1 MPAQLD
7 PAHSRHLLPFVKG
20 SGWDQRGP
28 MCLIFLRSSE
38 ARARVKQTLGGPPEN
53 YFSVGANPR
62 TENWKVDMAR
72 WEYRV
77 LHDLPAHELNELGEE
92 GWEFVTVEFD
102 DEGEIL
108 NAFAKRAKGGGGGS
122 GGGGGGGGGR
132 SRRRRRGGKSSGS
145 GHAIGP
151 MT

>member
-1 MPAQLD
+1 MV
-7 PAHSRHLLPFVKG
+7 R
-20 SGWDQRGP
+20 
-28 MCLIFLRSSE
+28 
-38 ARARVKQTLGGPPEN
+38 
-53 YFSVGANPR
+53 
-62 TENWKVDMAR
+62 MAR

-77 LHDLPAHELNELGEE
+77 LHDLAAHELNDLGDE

-108 NAFAKRAKGGGGGS
+108 NAFAKRPKGGGGGNS
-122 GGGGGGGGGR
+122 GGGGGGR
-132 SRRRRRGGKSSGS
+132 RRRRRGGGNKGGS

>member
-1 MPAQLD
+1 
-7 PAHSRHLLPFVKG
+7 
-20 SGWDQRGP
+20 
-28 MCLIFLRSSE
+28 
-38 ARARVKQTLGGPPEN
+38 
-53 YFSVGANPR
+53 
-62 TENWKVDMAR
+62 MAR

-77 LHDLPAHELNELGEE
+77 LHDLAAHELNDLGDE

-108 NAFAKRAKGGGGGS
+108 NAFAKRPKGGGGGNS
-122 GGGGGGGGGR
+122 GGGGGGR
-132 SRRRRRGGKSSGS
+132 RRRRRGGGNKGGS